1 MNYTIRPIRCDE
13 YHLLEDFLY
22 EAIFI
27 PPGVEPPSRKIIK
40 LPELQVYIEAF
51 GNNRGDMGFLAEVD
65 NKVVGA
71 AWARIMKDYGHLD
84 DDTPSCAIS
93 LFKEYR
99 GYGIGTSLMNNLI
112 ASAKDAGYK
121 RISLSVQKENYAF
134 VMYKKIGFEVVAET
148 DEEFLMVN
156 KLN

>member
-1 MNYTIRPIRCDE
+1 MNYSIRPIRSDE
-13 YHLLEDFLY
+13 YHLFEDFLY
-22 EAIFI
+22 EAIYL
-27 PPGVEPPSRKIIK
+27 PDGVEPPSREIIK

-51 GNNRGDMGFLAEVD
+51 GSNKGDMALVAEVD
-65 NKVVGA
+65 NTIVGA

>member
-1 MNYTIRPIRCDE
+1 MNYTIRPIRSDE

-22 EAIFI
+22 EAIFL
-27 PPGVEPPSRKIIK
+27 PPGVEPPSREITK
-40 LPELQVYIEAF
+40 LPELQVYIDSFA
-51 GNNRGDMGFLAEVD
+51 NNKGDIGFIALVD

-84 DDTPSCAIS
+84 NDTPSCAIS

-99 GYGIGTSLMNNLI
+99 GYGVGTSLMNNLI

-134 VMYKKIGFEVVAET
+134 VMYKKLGFEVVSET